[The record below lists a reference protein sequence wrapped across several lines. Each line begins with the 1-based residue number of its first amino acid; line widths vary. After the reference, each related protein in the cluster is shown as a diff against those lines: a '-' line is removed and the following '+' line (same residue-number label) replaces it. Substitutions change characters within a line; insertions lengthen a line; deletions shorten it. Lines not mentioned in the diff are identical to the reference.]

1 MSGQSHT
8 VLLMYCHSPL
18 PTHTHTNTHS
28 HKLHH
33 QAVIAFSYIF
43 YAYQSLVLHM
53 PITPYLSLDFCQSIT
68 FPLSAFII
76 LSLLPKN
83 SMAGQSLSLQR
94 PI

>member
-1 MSGQSHT
+1 
-8 VLLMYCHSPL
+8 
-18 PTHTHTNTHS
+18 
-28 HKLHH
+28 
-33 QAVIAFSYIF
+33 
-43 YAYQSLVLHM
+43 M

-94 PI
+94 PILAIYAETRAKVPI